1 VAFAGSFERLK
12 KVSITIRSLDLSPF
26 QRVVYTKTVIVL
38 GFASGFLLSR
48 RLWVGY
54 RFYPLIPILPGL
66 PHIPRSLDIILFAG
80 LFVLLGLVGIAS
92 KPRIY
97 ILTFAALLL
106 FLVLLDQTR
115 WQPWVYLYL
124 FMLLGLAC
132 FSWKA
137 DDIQSQENALNIGR
151 LIVVA
156 TYFYS
161 GLQKMN
167 SRFVI
172 GTSSLFGA
180 MSARWPVLHALGWI
194 LAGTETM
201 IGIGLLTRKY
211 RNLAVIFGVLMHLV
225 ILYTCGVI
233 YHWNSVIWPWNVA
246 MMAILFLLFWKTDF
260 RFRRVVWLN
269 PIPFQKIVLLLFGV
283 LPFLSFFGWWDSYLS
298 ASLYSANVPMAYVL
312 MSNTV
317 KAQLPVQIQKY
328 VKTEPGDKNILK
340 IQDWSLG
347 ELNVPPYPA
356 ARTYRAIGA
365 ELCRYSHNSPD
376 LMFLVHEKDTLLKK
390 GSVLPDTCMGT
401 LLIDKW

>member
-1 VAFAGSFERLK
+1 
-12 KVSITIRSLDLSPF
+12 
-26 QRVVYTKTVIVL
+26 
-38 GFASGFLLSR
+38 
-48 RLWVGY
+48 
-54 RFYPLIPILPGL
+54 
-66 PHIPRSLDIILFAG
+66 
-80 LFVLLGLVGIAS
+80 
-92 KPRIY
+92 
-97 ILTFAALLL
+97 
-106 FLVLLDQTR
+106 
-115 WQPWVYLYL
+115 
-124 FMLLGLAC
+124 
-132 FSWKA
+132 
-137 DDIQSQENALNIGR
+137 
-151 LIVVA
+151 
-156 TYFYS
+156 
-161 GLQKMN
+161 MN